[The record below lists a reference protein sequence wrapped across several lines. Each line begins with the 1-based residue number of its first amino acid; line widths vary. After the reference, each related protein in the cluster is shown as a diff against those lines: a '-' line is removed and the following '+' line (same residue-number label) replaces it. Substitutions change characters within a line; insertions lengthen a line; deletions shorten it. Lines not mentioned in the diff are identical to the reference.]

1 MTAKTKYS
9 LKLIFGSL
17 IKNDLA
23 IEGAKTLPWWVATI
37 MYVIGTFI
45 PVIPIMV
52 NASKTYGASF
62 VSSNVYDYDQ
72 ALVSCGVELKTEH
85 YLDLRIEE
93 SKLLAYEFNS
103 ETNEFDKLREQ
114 TWVEKKDLEP
124 IASYDRE
131 FEGKTTRALNVYY
144 TDRPTSGKQNSVST
158 LITAIESQTYVLGTN
173 RIYDAEVDTEVD
185 AKKGVYIPSYLILY
199 KDGLY
204 SKIYKTNTTTA
215 ASSTYGGLD
224 WKHADFTNL
233 LDRVVMVDGIEANLN
248 NRRYINA
255 SFANWKVIFNDCYKN
270 QKVNN
275 FWMTSGLYYGI
286 YLILGV
292 FMGLMMFLLTRGKA
306 NPNRGLNFW
315 ITTKISWWID
325 ISPGILAMIL
335 GFIWGQAA
343 GLGYIVLFGLRTMWL
358 SMRSLSPA
366 QNQ

>member
-23 IEGAKTLPWWVATI
+23 IEGAKTLPWWVAAI
-37 MYVIGTFI
+37 MFVIGTFV

-62 VSSNVYDYDQ
+62 VASNTYNYDQ
-72 ALVSCGVELKTEH
+72 ALVSCGVQLKTES
-85 YLDLRIEE
+85 LFDLNVENGT
-93 SKLLAYEFNS
+93 LLA
-103 ETNEFDKLREQ
+103 KHRENATDEWENYTS
-114 TWVEKKDLEP
+114 TWVDSKDLTP
-124 IASYDRE
+124 IATYDRT
-131 FEGKTTRALNVYY
+131 FEGVTTKVLNIYY
-144 TDRPTSGKQNSVST
+144 ADRPFSGKVNSIKS
-158 LITAIESQTYVLGTN
+158 LISDIESQKYVLNTN
-173 RIYDAEVDTEVD
+173 RIYNAETDTEVD
-185 AKKGVYIPSYLILY
+185 AKKGVYIPSYLVLY

-204 SKIYKTNTTTA
+204 SKIYKTGTTTA
-215 ASSTYGGLD
+215 ATSTYGGLD
-224 WKHADFTNL
+224 WKHAKFTNL
-233 LDRVVMVDGIEANLN
+233 LEEVVTVENIETNVNNKNYVD
-248 NRRYINA
+248 A
-255 SFANWKVIFNDCYKN
+255 SFAKWKVIFNDCYKN

-275 FWMTSGLYYGI
+275 FWMTSGLYFGI
-286 YLILGV
+286 YLVLGV

-306 NPNRGLNFW
+306 NPNRGLTFW

-325 ISPGILAMIL
+325 ITPGILAMIL

-358 SMRSLSPA
+358 SMRQLSPA